1 MELQF
6 SLRFLA
12 NGLPRIFAHQS
23 PGASAVWSALDE
35 ILLPEDSRPLLWL
48 CHLLSA
54 TVTEAWNSAPS
65 P

>member
-1 MELQF
+1 MELRF
-6 SLRFLA
+6 PLRFLA

-23 PGASAVWSALDE
+23 PGASAVRSAE

-48 CHLLSA
+48 CRLLFA
-54 TVTEAWNSAPS
+54 TVTEVWNSAPS